1 MEKLTFGAIHP
12 IRNLPKWVYS
22 LYQLLERG
30 YLYQLTIFYGV
41 ALSIRVVFFSS
52 EPYLIPV

>member
-1 MEKLTFGAIHP
+1 MEKLTLGAIHP
-12 IRNLPKWVYS
+12 NRNLPKWVYS

-30 YLYQLTIFYGV
+30 YLCQLTIFYRV
-41 ALSIRVVFFSS
+41 ALSILVVFFTF